1 MALTRSKRARSPAA
15 SVASAGVADP
25 GGDAYF
31 QRLIAEQIQA
41 DISAENPPSESEDEI
56 LDDDDSLS
64 VGTVDSSDGEDASDA
79 SSVRDAHDPD
89 DVALDDVSETGARD
103 SAQRDEIAIA
113 EGKEEETN
121 PPPPSLPLLAP
132 DVADAGEAVPPA
144 ERPDLDVRDGGDAV
158 PLEAMRDEITT
169 TRTKRWGTSPRAP
182 PATATAAST
191 RSGPSA
197 SSSTTSGASP
207 RCTSPCI
214 EGTAP
219 PSVVEKCWTCC

>member
-1 MALTRSKRARSPAA
+1 MTRTRSKRARSPAS
-15 SVASAGVADP
+15 SVACTGGADP
-25 GGDAYF
+25 DSDAYF

-64 VGTVDSSDGEDASDA
+64 VGTVDSSDGEKASDG

-132 DVADAGEAVPPA
+132 DVANALNNQMGVRNIQQSNRAGHTTIKPGRIQTVSRTTAGCA
-144 ERPDLDVRDGGDAV
+144 SICTRRSMQAAGAICQVR
-158 PLEAMRDEITT
+158 
-169 TRTKRWGTSPRAP
+169 
-182 PATATAAST
+182 AST
-191 RSGPSA
+191 SL
-197 SSSTTSGASP
+197 
-207 RCTSPCI
+207 RCRRPC
-214 EGTAP
+214 
-219 PSVVEKCWTCC
+219 